1 MATSTIRTC
10 DSHETASLCRPG
22 HPAVIAWRRL
32 QRFSARIDRLLDATL
47 RDHGINRAQF
57 DVLLTIGANEGLTQQ
72 QLSQSIG
79 LTRANVSQLLDR
91 LQTAGLVER
100 IPQGRAYALRL
111 TSNGLTLLEITI
123 PLLDQVIIEQ
133 FSALS
138 SSDQTMLHTMVEQ
151 LDRCEDVASSAE

>member
-1 MATSTIRTC
+1 MATSTVRTC
-10 DSHETASLCRPG
+10 DSHDTASICRPA

-72 QLSQSIG
+72 QLAQSIG

-111 TSNGLTLLEITI
+111 TSDGRALLEITI

-138 SSDQTMLHTMVEQ
+138 AVDQTSLHTLVEQ
-151 LDRCEDVASSAE
+151 LDLCDSEPE

>member
-138 SSDQTMLHTMVEQ
+138 SGDQTMLHTMVEQ

>member
-1 MATSTIRTC
+1 MTTSTVRTC
-10 DSHETASLCRPG
+10 DSHDTANLCRPG

-72 QLSQSIG
+72 QLAGSIG

-91 LQTAGLVER
+91 LQNSGLIER
-100 IPQGRAYALRL
+100 IPHGRAYALRL
-111 TSNGLTLLEITI
+111 TDNGRELLEVTI
-123 PLLDQVIIEQ
+123 PLLDQAIIEQ

-138 SSDQTMLHTMVEQ
+138 DRDQTRLHTLLEQ
-151 LDRCEDVASSAE
+151 LDLCESDPD

>member
-1 MATSTIRTC
+1 MATSTVRTC
-10 DSHETASLCRPG
+10 DSHDTAHLCRPG

-72 QLSQSIG
+72 QLAESIG

-91 LQTAGLVER
+91 LQNAGLIER
-100 IPQGRAYALRL
+100 IPRGRAYALRL
-111 TSNGLTLLEITI
+111 TNNGRELLEVTI
-123 PLLDQVIIEQ
+123 PLLDQAIIEQ

-138 SSDQTMLHTMVEQ
+138 DSDQTRLHTLLEQ
-151 LDRCEDVASSAE
+151 LDLCESNPE

>member
-1 MATSTIRTC
+1 MATSTVRTC

-72 QLSQSIG
+72 QLAQSIG

-123 PLLDQVIIEQ
+123 PLLDQVIIRQ

-138 SSDQTMLHTMVEQ
+138 AGDQTELHTLVEQ
-151 LDRCEDVASSAE
+151 LDRCEDDSSSAE